1 MIGIG
6 ARLAALFASNG
17 LVIGLVA
24 AFGVMIVTWDRG
36 RINAAV
42 NTGVQKERASV
53 YKKSNENAAKAQAA
67 RRAADR
73 RRVALFAVRAHSLEH
88 ADRQPERALIASV

>member
-53 YKKSNENAAKAQAA
+53 EKRGEINARKAEDA
-67 RRAADR
+67 RRSVERLPADR
-73 RRVALFAVRAHSLEH
+73 LR
-88 ADRQPERALIASV
+88 DRFFRD